1 MWIVNVALRKPYT
14 FIVMALLIILAT
26 PLTLM
31 RMATDIFPEINIPI
45 ISIVWTYNGLSA
57 EEMGSRFT
65 SVNER
70 GITTI
75 VNDIEH
81 IESQTLAGVAVI
93 KLFFQP
99 NANIQTAIAQVTA
112 VEQAVLR
119 NLPPGSVPPS
129 ILKYSASSIP
139 VIQLGLSSPSMS
151 EQSLFDTAINFLR
164 PRLITV
170 RGAAIPYPYGGKQ
183 RVISVDLDINALQA
197 KGLTPSDV
205 TSAINAQNLV
215 LPGGTAKIGET
226 EYTVNLNGSPSTI
239 EGLNKIPIRTS
250 NGANI
255 YLSDIGNVR
264 DGFTP
269 QTNISRQDGKRGVLI
284 SVLKNGGA
292 STLEI
297 VDKLKALLPV
307 VSQSLP
313 SDLKITPLFDQSLF
327 VKAAIEGVMREGLIA
342 ACLTAAMIL
351 LFLGNWRSTVII
363 AVSIPLSI
371 LSAILMLSAMG
382 ETINLM
388 TLGGLALAVGILVD
402 DATVTI

>member
-45 ISIVWTYNGLSA
+45 ISIIWTYSGLSA

-112 VEQAVLR
+112 VEQSVLR
-119 NLPPGSVPPS
+119 NLPPGSVPPN

-183 RVISVDLDINALQA
+183 RVISVDLDTNALQA

-205 TSAINAQNLV
+205 ISAINAQNLV

-239 EGLNKIPIRTS
+239 EGLNKIPIRIS

-269 QTNISRQDGKRGVLI
+269 QTNISRQDGRRGVLI

-292 STLEI
+292 STPRYCDQVKGFI
-297 VDKLKALLPV
+297 AYC
-307 VSQSLP
+307 VSVA
-313 SDLKITPLFDQSLF
+313 T
-327 VKAAIEGVMREGLIA
+327 
-342 ACLTAAMIL
+342 LT
-351 LFLGNWRSTVII
+351 
-363 AVSIPLSI
+363 
-371 LSAILMLSAMG
+371 
-382 ETINLM
+382 
-388 TLGGLALAVGILVD
+388 
-402 DATVTI
+402 